1 MRCSPSARTIVLLVN
16 ADNPSARANEPEIQ
30 AAAHALGQRLEVLT
44 ASTDGELESAFTTM
58 VERRAGAL
66 VVKPDPFFMDRCERL
81 AALAARHAIPAIFSL
96 RACAEVGSLVSYGI
110 TFVDMLQQVGTY
122 TGKILRGAKPADLP
136 VQLGVKFELVI
147 NLKTAKALGLEV
159 PFRLLHVADEVIE

>member
-1 MRCSPSARTIVLLVN
+1 MHRLYGPGEAKH
-16 ADNPSARANEPEIQ
+16 RAELKRQRAGRHSQGRSGAVGSSGERAAVEDAVQEGGDGAPGQ
-30 AAAHALGQRLEVLT
+30 AGD
-44 ASTDGELESAFTTM
+44 S
-58 VERRAGAL
+58 RRAPAGAAGTS
-66 VVKPDPFFMDRCERL
+66 RCTTSC
-81 AALAARHAIPAIFSL
+81 AGARHAIPAIFSL